1 VSACQHDP
9 GRAYALRVIEEAD
22 RLYGL
27 PLEDFIAQRDALAKS
42 LRGEGRRAEADEVK
56 ALRKPPA
63 VVWAVNQVMR
73 TQGKAARALAG
84 AADRAAANPGDR
96 DALAA
101 HAAALD
107 ELTKAAAGLLSG
119 KGRALSEDA
128 LLRVRSALHAASLDR
143 ELRDEFVAGRLSAE
157 PAPAGFGA
165 LTGMPAPAP
174 AAARPKP
181 AVPKKAAARK
191 KAAAPKK
198 AAARAKPAPP
208 PPPPRAPRPS
218 AAARKRVERA
228 ETKVGRARERLAAA
242 EQELADARAALE
254 VDQG

>member
-9 GRAYALRVIEEAD
+9 GRAYALRVIEETD

-56 ALRKPPA
+56 AMRKPPA

-174 AAARPKP
+174 AAARP
-181 AVPKKAAARK
+181 ARNAKA
-191 KAAAPKK
+191 
-198 AAARAKPAPP
+198 APP
-208 PPPPRAPRPS
+208 PPPKPKGPS
-218 AAARKRVERA
+218 NAALKRVARA
-228 ETKVGRARERLAAA
+228 EAKVEKAREALAKA
-242 EQELADARAALE
+242 EQELADARAA
-254 VDQG
+254 VDAEQG

>member
-42 LRGEGRRAEADEVK
+42 LRAEGRRAEADEVK
-56 ALRKPPA
+56 AMRKPPA

-181 AVPKKAAARK
+181 AVPKKAAAR
-191 KAAAPKK
+191 
-198 AAARAKPAPP
+198 AKPAPP